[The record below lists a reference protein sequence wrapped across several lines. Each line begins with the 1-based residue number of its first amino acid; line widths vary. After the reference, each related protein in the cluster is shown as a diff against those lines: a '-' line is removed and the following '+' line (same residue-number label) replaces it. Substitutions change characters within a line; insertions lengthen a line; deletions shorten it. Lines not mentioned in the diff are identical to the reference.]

1 LLNFFF
7 FFFENITIFRITTT
21 SCFSGQM
28 SLRIIAEL
36 LKNLATFLRTTCV
49 SKFFSDDNVLGA
61 ECGVKTIGQFISM
74 ARHIE
79 LENLP

>member
-1 LLNFFF
+1 
-7 FFFENITIFRITTT
+7 
-21 SCFSGQM
+21 M